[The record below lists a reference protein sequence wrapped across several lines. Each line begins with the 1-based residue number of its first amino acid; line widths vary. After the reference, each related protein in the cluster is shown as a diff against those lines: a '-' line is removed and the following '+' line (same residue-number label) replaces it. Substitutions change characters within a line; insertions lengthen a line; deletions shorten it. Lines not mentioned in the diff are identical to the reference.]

1 MTDILTADRILDTAE
16 QVLRRYGP
24 AKATVVDVA
33 RALAVSHGS
42 VYRHFPSKLALRDA
56 VAERWL
62 ARVSTPLGAVAAS
75 GEPAPARLR
84 RWLVELSGAKRRM
97 AREDPE
103 LFDTFHAIAT
113 QAGDVV
119 TEHLRILAGQIARIV
134 ADGNAAGDFT
144 AADPAV
150 TGRAVLQAT
159 ARFHH
164 PAHAAEWADPTIDA
178 DLDAVVSLL
187 LAGLGAPAIPAAAA
201 GTVTAAAPGPRR
213 TMPRRRT
220 GSG

>member
-1 MTDILTADRILDTAE
+1 MSEVLTADKILDAAE
-16 QVLRRYGP
+16 GVLRRYGP

-33 RALAVSHGS
+33 RALGVSHGS

-62 ARVSTPLGAVAAS
+62 ARVSTPLGVIAGS

-84 RWLVELSGAKRRM
+84 RWLTELSAAKRRM

-103 LFDTFHAIAT
+103 LFDTFHTIAT
-113 QAGDVV
+113 QARGVV
-119 TEHLRILAGQIARIV
+119 TEHLRILAGQIAQIV
-134 ADGNAAGDFT
+134 ADGIAAGDFT
-144 AADPAV
+144 GAEPAV
-150 TGRAVLQAT
+150 AGRAVLQAT

-164 PAHAAEWADPTIDA
+164 PAHAAEWADPSIEA

-187 LAGLGAPAIPAAAA
+187 LAGLGAAPIPAPAA
-201 GTVTAAAPGPRR
+201 GAATPPAPGRR
-213 TMPRRRT
+213 RPAPRRRA